1 MLREAARRFASLAVT
16 VGVSRSEALA
26 AVQSEWP
33 DGLPSVAGR
42 KEMST
47 NAAAPALE
55 TRALRVSYGRTWVIE
70 DVTLA
75 VPRGSVYALLGRNGA
90 GKSSLIRVLLG
101 ERPSAAGSARL
112 LGQDP
117 WRHRA
122 SLMERVGIVPERPNA
137 PPEMTAGALSAF
149 CARLYRRWDAKLV
162 EERFARF
169 DVPRRRPFGTLSKG
183 QKGAVMLALALGHSP
198 ELLLLDDPTLGL
210 DVVARDAVY
219 GEVIGDLADRG
230 TTVFLTTH
238 DLRAA
243 EGVADRVAILHDGRV
258 ALEGALEAVKTE
270 WHRPLE
276 EIFAAVRL
284 GFLERPG
291 PAGGGALM
299 SSKTLAI
306 AARELQ
312 ERWLLLAAGLAL
324 GFVPLVL
331 PAFGVG
337 KEAAGPIGLMVAVLL
352 GGMAALLAGWSML
365 ARDADDGRLGFLF
378 AKPVSWPAIWAGK
391 WIAAGLLAGAS
402 GLLAAI
408 PWMAVYPPETK
419 TSWWRAMADPEGWTY
434 AISLVVLIVG
444 FANFAAT
451 AFRARSKWLAVDL
464 TLLLVALWAVRRFVA
479 PLAMVGVFGL
489 PGGWGFALLPA
500 PVAVALLAASA
511 GQLALGRTDIV
522 RAHRALSIVFWAL
535 VFSLLV
541 AAAGGLAWVERAGPS
556 DLRQAPYDVRSAP
569 DGRWTYVVGL
579 TSRGLW
585 DAPHLLVDSASGR
598 YLRTD
603 DLRDAW
609 RPWQWGV
616 GFSADGRFAVAWKE
630 AKAATRLA
638 LVNLQAAPL
647 QITDVALESSAPP
660 NFLTAVCLS
669 SGAETA
675 LVVQEGSAS
684 LVALPSGRTLAASTI
699 PPGWRVAAAR
709 LLSATRARL
718 WLARGEWGVATPV
731 HGPAELRVI
740 ELTANVSPK
749 TTTVP
754 TDLPLSGAK
763 NEIVLDDD
771 GERLLT
777 FERGLVLRN
786 GADGTVIARLVEN
799 AKVDAARFLADG
811 RIVALSRE
819 GSRRVLRTFGADG
832 APVKRVDLDLGFR
845 PAAAELGPEVRP
857 GQVVIATGTPFKK
870 GDSVVVAVPE
880 GRVVERLEG
889 LRPAP
894 TRVFAGDVRAR
905 PASRAT
911 FPPSYFVSGWFSG
924 GGSGQL
930 VRIDFTTGE
939 RRIVAGSGTPKG
951 ERLPGF

>member
-1 MLREAARRFASLAVT
+1 M
-16 VGVSRSEALA
+16 
-26 AVQSEWP
+26 
-33 DGLPSVAGR
+33 R
-42 KEMST
+42 K
-47 NAAAPALE
+47 
-55 TRALRVSYGRTWVIE
+55 
-70 DVTLA
+70 TLA
-75 VPRGSVYALLGRNGA
+75 V
-90 GKSSLIRVLLG
+90 
-101 ERPSAAGSARL
+101 
-112 LGQDP
+112 
-117 WRHRA
+117 
-122 SLMERVGIVPERPNA
+122 
-137 PPEMTAGALSAF
+137 
-149 CARLYRRWDAKLV
+149 
-162 EERFARF
+162 
-169 DVPRRRPFGTLSKG
+169 
-183 QKGAVMLALALGHSP
+183 
-198 ELLLLDDPTLGL
+198 
-210 DVVARDAVY
+210 
-219 GEVIGDLADRG
+219 
-230 TTVFLTTH
+230 
-238 DLRAA
+238 
-243 EGVADRVAILHDGRV
+243 
-258 ALEGALEAVKTE
+258 
-270 WHRPLE
+270 
-276 EIFAAVRL
+276 
-284 GFLERPG
+284 
-291 PAGGGALM
+291 
-299 SSKTLAI
+299 

-464 TLLLVALWAVRRFVA
+464 TLLLAALWAVRLFVA
-479 PLAMVGVFGL
+479 PLAMFGALNVLDL

-500 PVAVALLAASA
+500 PVVVALLAASA

-541 AAAGGLAWVERAGPS
+541 AAAGRFAWVERAGPS
-556 DLRQAPYDVRSAP
+556 DLRQAPYEVRPAP
-569 DGRWTYVVGL
+569 DGRWAYVVGN
-579 TSRGLW
+579 TSRAPG
-585 DAPHLLVDSASGR
+585 DAPRLLVDSASGR
-598 YLRTD
+598 YFRTD

-616 GFSADGRFAVAWKE
+616 GFSAEGRYAVAWKE

-638 LVNLQAAPL
+638 LVDLQASPL
-647 QITDVALESSAPP
+647 QVTNVALESGAPP
-660 NFLTAVCLS
+660 NFRTAVCLS

-709 LLSATRARL
+709 LLGATEARL
-718 WLARGEWGVATPV
+718 WLAPRERDVATPV
-731 HGPAELRVI
+731 RGPAELLVI
-740 ELTANVSPK
+740 ELTAKASPR
-749 TTTVP
+749 TLPIP
-754 TDLPLSGAK
+754 TAVPLSGSK
-763 NEIVLDDD
+763 REIVLDDD

-777 FERGLVLRN
+777 LENGLVLRN

-799 AKVDAARFLADG
+799 LRVDAARFLADG

-819 GSRRVLRTFGADG
+819 GRRHVLRTFDPDG
-832 APVKRVDLDLGFR
+832 SLAKRVDLDLAFR
-845 PAAAELGPEVRP
+845 SAAVDLGPEVRP
-857 GQVVIATGTPFKK
+857 GQLVIATGTLFMQ
-870 GDSVVVAVPE
+870 GDSLIVAVPE
-880 GRVVERLEG
+880 GRIVERLEG

-894 TRVFAGDVRAR
+894 TRAFAGDVRAR

-911 FPPSYFVSGWFSG
+911 FAPSYFVSGWALG
-924 GGSGQL
+924 GGPGQL

-939 RRIVAGSGTPKG
+939 RRVVAGPGAPTG
-951 ERLPGF
+951 ERLPGL